1 MEKNILQEIYLHQRK
16 IYRIVM
22 FLFLLNVVF
31 MMALIWIRVSVYPD
45 AIDSFSRC
53 LNSFGHTMMNSE
65 QTSTLNQN
73 DMPAALRVEN
83 ELSGPSLNQ

>member
-1 MEKNILQEIYLHQRK
+1 MERNILQEIYLYQRK

-31 MMALIWIRVSVYPD
+31 MMVLIWTRVFVYPV

-53 LNSFGHTMMNSE
+53 LNSFGHTMTNLE
-65 QTSTLNQN
+65 QTSIPSQN
-73 DMPAALRVEN
+73 DMPQYIVTGKQIGRAHV
-83 ELSGPSLNQ
+83 